1 MKNETMTKLDE
12 IITILKSKPTIEMV
26 CNIKELG
33 PCEIG
38 IAYPN
43 YPGWVYE
50 VESLFQP
57 IKNYLD
63 VINNIKKQKKCVS
76 KYTLIEVRAA
86 LTYFIRWER
95 FCDGHMA
102 SMIENGYLLRW
113 LKRYKN
119 LIQKEA

>member
-1 MKNETMTKLDE
+1 MKKETMTKLDE
-12 IITILKSKPTIEMV
+12 IITILKSKPKIEMAR
-26 CNIKELG
+26 NTKELG

-38 IAYPN
+38 TAYLN
-43 YPGWVYE
+43 YPRWIYE
-50 VESLFQP
+50 VESLFLP
-57 IKNYLD
+57 IKNYVC

-86 LTYFIRWER
+86 LTYFIRGER

-102 SMIENGYLLRW
+102 AMIENGYLLRW

-119 LIQKEA
+119 LIEKET